1 MNGGKPRMRIL
12 AIAAII
18 ARLVVPSY
26 AQQDDKADPKAE
38 LNKAI
43 AQKKKEA
50 EEIEKAYNET
60 VKKTREQPVAKKMD
74 PWANMR

>member
-1 MNGGKPRMRIL
+1 MRIL

-18 ARLVVPSY
+18 ASLAVPAY
-26 AQQDDKADPKAE
+26 AQEEQNDPKAE
-38 LNKAI
+38 LNKAL
-43 AQKKKEA
+43 AKKKKEA

-60 VKKTREQPVAKKMD
+60 VKKTREQPVAKKQD

>member
-1 MNGGKPRMRIL
+1 MRIL

-18 ARLVVPSY
+18 ASLAMPAY
-26 AQQDDKADPKAE
+26 AQMDDKEDPKAE
-38 LNKAI
+38 LSKAL
-43 AQKKKEA
+43 AKKKKEA

-60 VKKTREQPVAKKMD
+60 VKKTREQPGAKKTD